1 MSEEKRDP
9 LAPEIPEQ
17 VKIPETPETRVEEK
31 LEKEA
36 AKVVEF
42 KKDVKFLWIY
52 ASVFCIVLVLLIEA
66 SSIIQKKRHIE
77 VENLQNQAATAEQSD
92 KQTKSL
98 LKNIQEEN
106 ERLKSE
112 NQTLKS
118 EKEVLEAESETSSK
132 LIASAEA
139 TLSEIQKLSS
149 VQLLFEQNKFDEAR
163 QVFATVIE
171 DKLPQTDKE
180 TYAYYQE
187 RLK

>member
-9 LAPEIPEQ
+9 LAPEVPEQ
-17 VKIPETPETRVEEK
+17 VKVPETPETRVEQE

-66 SSIIQKKRHIE
+66 SSIIQKKRHTE

-112 NQTLKS
+112 TATLQS
-118 EKEVLEAESETSSK
+118 ENEVLQAESKTSSE
-132 LIASAEA
+132 LIAAAEA
-139 TLSEIQKLSS
+139 TLSEVQKLSR
-149 VQLLFEQNKFDEAR
+149 VQLLCQQNKNDEAR
-163 QVFATVIE
+163 TLLATVAQ
-171 DKLPQTDKE
+171 DKLPESDRE
-180 TYAYYQE
+180 VYAYYQE
-187 RLK
+187 RLN